1 MKTTLLTLATLA
13 SACLGANEIDI
24 PTKGNF
30 FAGDFS
36 FSFTIGK
43 DTLNAQNKEDLLAVY
58 YGTFHNDILCS
69 NGFVLQYNPATN
81 TTTLTVGRGSMNNMG
96 SPNQPAISEQ
106 SIYKFQPG
114 NHVKF
119 NTKLQPGSTYTIR
132 SKGENGK
139 QTITLSG
146 KGSRPETHSYNGN
159 MNGGD
164 PTKKITSVFNTKYEP
179 DTRNIA
185 TTKQYTRTDNG
196 MYAGIRF
203 CLNEAQKHGRIRGM
217 AKPLKPGEQWELQ
230 GMAIRMGNTQRA
242 AGSMSAVLVNTRTGK
257 VVAASDLVQT
267 KPDTAVKLRFS
278 KALIKPGSSYILYF
292 TAKEQNELKKFI
304 GKALPMS
311 LISDCRLSVRQADE
325 GNRCNQEK
333 AQSWGLVN
341 KKGRIHGD
349 SIWAPIAALQIAPP
363 APESTTAQ
371 PETPKHQYKTVHLSD
386 ARYVWYTCALVLFG
400 STIAILALGVAQY
413 IRRRRAIAAEN
424 DNPPQQ
430 KKFLLKW
437 GGAAGGLLMCS
448 VASYWFYFNSPVMQ
462 LQRAGYNDEYAPI
475 GLFHAA
481 QSGDA
486 NLLHHLIS
494 AGTVVHITDTTGRTA
509 LHHAILH
516 GHTECI
522 ELLLEAYDW
531 AQTGLKPLLLATI
544 ANNKAAVQQLLSKH
558 ADVNEADSYGLSPLH
573 IAASLGHT
581 ECLRLLLR
589 ENSADPNATDVQG
602 NTPLHLAALNNRGE
616 AISLLLHDNRTQA
629 NPSNGAGHTPLYLAT
644 EKGMPEAVR
653 TMLQNEKCDA
663 PGSLLH
669 LAVNEAHP
677 ATLAAL
683 IKSNRLDVNTIHNYR
698 TALYLAVEQGRT
710 QCVKTLLAAPNINVN
725 AAGKW
730 PMTPLQIAC
739 KKNIEDCFDLLLQ
752 ADGVNVSHPAGW
764 NNDTPLH
771 TAVKAKNLSYL
782 QKMLKHRSADVNKVD
797 NNNQTPLHTAAEH
810 DAPQAAKLLLASR
823 GINKEITENHKKYT
837 PLALAFS
844 FNSIHTAEVLIQA
857 GCQKPAI
864 EENNLIFKI
873 MRQGEKELPRI
884 KKCLELG
891 LADVSKTTKPFSWEN
906 REYNPLMY
914 AIANNHPEA
923 AELMVQ
929 HAGNSIASV
938 RDEDG
943 NSPLLA
949 AALAGHTKLV
959 KIILEK
965 KIFDIN
971 ATNNLGATA
980 LRCAVTANKPEIV
993 KMLLAQPG
1001 IDVNIANNSG
1011 NTALHKAAAKGY
1023 TKCLDLLLAAK
1034 GINIHAKNNNGE
1046 TPMFWALRELQRD
1059 CILNLQKAGA
1069 KPEGSAHELA
1079 IAALT
1084 GNHNKVR
1091 ELISRGIDH
1100 HARYMVRSLLQHAAT
1115 DGNADILAALLTS
1128 THADLNGLY
1137 DGMPLLYL
1145 AARNGHPRCVRIL
1158 LSKHGIDPNITCKPW
1173 PRRTPL
1179 AIAINRGHTDCAQ
1192 LLIKHPKTNA
1202 AVGRTWSAFA
1212 AAIDTRNPEMLKM
1225 LLGQLKDADLHQ
1237 DLSLSC
1243 IYDNQPESLRLL
1255 LQHPV
1260 LKQDATHELI
1270 KAAISHNA
1278 VDCLP
1283 ILLADKRID
1292 TSFLPENIEAIL
1304 RQDPEKLRQM
1314 ALDGD
1319 DFCTMDDTFRTTP
1332 LHLAARLNLRES
1344 IRALITIPGI
1354 DVNSA
1359 EPRSNNTLLHTA
1371 AAAGYTDMVK
1381 LLAQFPTTN
1390 INARNANGVT
1400 PLFDATDTH
1409 DYESGETKKRK
1420 VACAEILREAMRKK
1434 SGTP

>member
-1 MKTTLLTLATLA
+1 MKTTLLALATLA
-13 SACLGANEIDI
+13 SGCLGANEIDI

-36 FSFTIGK
+36 FSFTINK

-58 YGTFHNDILCS
+58 YGSFHNGILCS

-146 KGSRPETHSYNGN
+146 KGTRPETHSYNGN

-164 PTKKITSVFNTKYEP
+164 TNKKITSVFNTKYEP

-230 GMAIRMGNTQRA
+230 GMIIRMGNTQRA
-242 AGSMSAVLVNTRTGK
+242 AGSMSAVLVDTRTGK
-257 VVAASDLVQT
+257 VMAASNLVQT

-278 KALIKPGSSYILYF
+278 QTLIKPGSSYILYF

-325 GNRCNQEK
+325 GNRCTPEK

-341 KKGRIHGD
+341 KNGRIHGNA
-349 SIWAPIAALQIAPP
+349 IWAPIAALQIAPP
-363 APESTTAQ
+363 APENTTAQ
-371 PETPKHQYKTVHLSD
+371 PVTPKHQYKTVHLSD

-400 STIAILALGVAQY
+400 STIAILALGGAQY
-413 IRRRRAIAAEN
+413 IRRRIAIVAAN

-437 GGAAGGLLMCS
+437 GGAAGGLLVCS

-486 NLLHHLIS
+486 NLLHNLIS
-494 AGTVVHITDTTGRTA
+494 AGAVVHITDITGRTA

-522 ELLLEAYDW
+522 ELLLEAYDRG
-531 AQTGLKPLLLATI
+531 QTGLKPLQLATI

-581 ECLRLLLR
+581 ECLRLLLQ
-589 ENSADPNATDVQG
+589 ENAADPNATDAHG
-602 NTPLHLAALNNRGE
+602 NTPLHLAALNNRIE
-616 AISLLLHDNRTQA
+616 AISLLMQDDRTQA

-653 TMLQNEKCDA
+653 TMLQNKKCDA

-677 ATLAAL
+677 ATLTEL
-683 IKSNRLDVNTIHNYR
+683 IKSNRLDVNTIHNNK

-710 QCVKTLLAAPNINVN
+710 KCVKALLAAPNINVN
-725 AAGKW
+725 AAGRGSKH
-730 PMTPLQIAC
+730 PLQIAC
-739 KKNIEDCFDLLLQ
+739 ENGIEDCFDLLLQ
-752 ADGVNVSHPAGW
+752 ADGVNVSHPTGW

-771 TAVKAKNLSYL
+771 TAVAAKNLSYL
-782 QKMLKHRSADVNKVD
+782 QKLLKHPSADVNKV
-797 NNNQTPLHTAAEH
+797 NNRNRTPLHTAAEH
-810 DAPQAAKLLLASR
+810 DVPQAAKLLLASR
-823 GINKEITENHKKYT
+823 GINKEITENYKKYT

-844 FNSIHTAEVLIQA
+844 FKSIHTAEVMIQA
-857 GCQKPAI
+857 GCKKPAI
-864 EENNLIFKI
+864 EGNNLIFEI
-873 MRQGEKELPRI
+873 MRHGEKELPRI

-891 LADVSKTTKPFSWEN
+891 LADVCKTTKPFSWDN
-906 REYNPLMY
+906 REYSPLMY
-914 AIANNHPEA
+914 AIEKDHPEA

-929 HAGNSIASV
+929 HAGNSMASV

-971 ATNNLGATA
+971 ATNKLGATA

-1001 IDVNIANNSG
+1001 IDVNKANNSG

-1023 TKCLDLLLAAK
+1023 TECLDLLLAAK
-1034 GINIHAKNNNGE
+1034 GINIHAKNSNGE
-1046 TPMFWALRELQRD
+1046 TPMFWAIRELQRD
-1059 CILNLQKAGA
+1059 CMLNLQKAGA
-1069 KPEGSAHELA
+1069 KPEGPAHELA
-1079 IAALT
+1079 IAALM

-1091 ELISRGIDH
+1091 NLISRGKDY
-1100 HARYMVRSLLQHAAT
+1100 HASYMVCTLLQHAAT
-1115 DGNADILAALLTS
+1115 DGNADMLAALLTS
-1128 THADLNGLY
+1128 KQAKVNDLYN
-1137 DGMPLLYL
+1137 GMPLLYL
-1145 AARNGHPRCVRIL
+1145 AARNGHTRCVRIL
-1158 LSKHGIDPNITCKPW
+1158 LSKPDIDPNIACKPW
-1173 PRRTPL
+1173 PQRTPL
-1179 AIAINRGHTDCAQ
+1179 TIAINRGHADCAQ
-1192 LLIKHPKTNA
+1192 LLIEHPKTDIA
-1202 AVGRTWSAFA
+1202 IDRDWSSFE
-1212 AAIDTRNPEMLKM
+1212 AAIDSHNPEMLKM

-1237 DLSLSC
+1237 HLALSC
-1243 IYDNQPESLRLL
+1243 IYENQPEALRLL

-1270 KAAISHNA
+1270 KVAISQNA
-1278 VDCLP
+1278 ADCLP

-1304 RQDPEKLRQM
+1304 RQAPDKLRQI
-1314 ALDGD
+1314 ALDGA
-1319 DFCTMDDTFRTTP
+1319 DFCTKDDTFRTTP
-1332 LHLAARLNLRES
+1332 LHLAARLNLLKT
-1344 IRALITIPGI
+1344 IRALITTPGI

-1359 EPRSNNTLLHTA
+1359 EPRNNDTMLHTA
-1371 AAAGYTDMVK
+1371 SAAGYTDMVK
-1381 LLAQFPTTN
+1381 LLAHFPTTN
-1390 INARNANGVT
+1390 LNAKNIRGHS
-1400 PLFDATDTH
+1400 PLFMATDTH
-1409 DYESGETKKRK
+1409 AGESDETKKRK
-1420 VACAEILREAMRKK
+1420 AACAEILRQALQK
-1434 SGTP
+1434 

>member
-1 MKTTLLTLATLA
+1 MKTTLLTLAALA

-58 YGTFHNDILCS
+58 YGSFHNGILFS

-81 TTTLTVGRGSMNNMG
+81 TTTLTAGRGSMNNMG

-106 SIYKFQPG
+106 AIYKFQPG

-119 NTKLQPGSTYTIR
+119 NTNLLPGSTYTIS

-146 KGSRPETHSYNGN
+146 NGTRPETHSYNGN
-159 MNGGD
+159 MNGGG
-164 PTKKITSVFNTKYEP
+164 PNKKITSVFNTKYEP
-179 DTRNIA
+179 NTRNIA

-203 CLNEAQKHGRIRGM
+203 CLNEAQKHTRIRGM

-230 GMAIRMGNTQRA
+230 CLAIRMGNTQRA
-242 AGSMSAVLVNTRTGK
+242 AGSMSAVLIDTRTGK
-257 VVAASDLVQT
+257 VLAASDLVQT
-267 KPDTAVKLRFS
+267 MPNTVAKLRFS
-278 KALIKPGSSYILYF
+278 KALIKPGSAYILYF
-292 TAKEQNELKKFI
+292 TTKEQNELRKFI
-304 GKALPMS
+304 GKVLPES
-311 LISDCRLSVRQADE
+311 QISDCRLAVRQADE

-333 AQSWGLVN
+333 AQSWGVVN
-341 KKGRIHGD
+341 KKGRIHGNP
-349 SIWAPIAALQIAPP
+349 IWAPIAALQLAPP
-363 APESTTAQ
+363 APESSTAQ
-371 PETPKHQYKTVHLSD
+371 PATLKPQYKTVPLRD

-400 STIAILALGVAQY
+400 GTIAILATGVVQY
-413 IRRRRAIAAEN
+413 IRRRKALVAAN
-424 DNPPQQ
+424 DNPAQQ
-430 KKFLLKW
+430 KKLLLKW
-437 GGAAGGLLMCS
+437 GGAAGGLLVCS
-448 VASYWFYFNSPVMQ
+448 VACYCFYFNSPVMQ
-462 LQRAGYNDEYAPI
+462 LQRAGYSDEYAPI

-486 NLLHHLIS
+486 DLLHKLIS
-494 AGTVVHITDTTGRTA
+494 AGAVVHITDTTGRTA

-516 GHTECI
+516 GHSECV
-522 ELLLEAYDW
+522 ELLLKHHDW
-531 AQTGLKPLLLATI
+531 KNCGFKPLHLASLS
-544 ANNKAAVQQLLSKH
+544 NDKAAVQQLLSNQT
-558 ADVNEADSYGLSPLH
+558 DVNEGDFFGLSPLH

-581 ECLRLLLR
+581 ECLHLLLG
-589 ENSADPNATDVQG
+589 ENSADPNAADAHG
-602 NTPLHLAALNNRGE
+602 NTPLHLAALNNRVD

-653 TMLQNEKCDA
+653 TMLQNEKCDT

-677 ATLAAL
+677 ATLAEL
-683 IKSNRLDVNTIHNYR
+683 IKSNRFDVNTIHDYK

-710 QCVKTLLAAPNINVN
+710 QCVKALLAAPNINVN
-725 AAGKW
+725 AAGRGA
-730 PMTPLQIAC
+730 MHPLQIAC
-739 KKNIEDCFDLLLQ
+739 INGMEDCFDLLLQ
-752 ADGVNVSHPAGW
+752 ADGVNVSHPSGW
-764 NNDTPLH
+764 SNNTPLH
-771 TAVKAKNLSYL
+771 TAVTAKNLTYL
-782 QKMLKHRSADVNKVD
+782 KKLLKHRSADVNRGDKR
-797 NNNQTPLHTAAEH
+797 NRTPLHTAAEH
-810 DAPQAAKLLLASR
+810 DVPQAAKLLLASR
-823 GINKEITENHKKYT
+823 GINPEIEENDKKYT

-844 FNSIHTAEVLIQA
+844 YNSIHTAEVMIRA

-864 EENNLIFKI
+864 EENNLIFEI
-873 MRQGEKELPRI
+873 MLQGEKELPRI

-891 LADVSKTTKPFSWEN
+891 LADVCKTTKPFSWEN

-914 AIANNHPEA
+914 AIVNNHPEA

-949 AALAGHTKLV
+949 ATLAGHTKLV

-1001 IDVNIANNSG
+1001 IDVNKANNSG

-1034 GINIHAKNNNGE
+1034 GINIHARNRNGE
-1046 TPMFWALRELQRD
+1046 TPMFWALRELHRD

-1079 IAALT
+1079 IAALR

-1091 ELISRGIDH
+1091 DLISRGIDH
-1100 HARYMVRSLLQHAAT
+1100 HARYMVRSLLQRAAS
-1115 DGNADILAALLTS
+1115 DGNADMLAALLTS
-1128 THADLNGLY
+1128 IHADLNGLY
-1137 DGMPLLYL
+1137 NGMPLLYR
-1145 AARNGHPRCVRIL
+1145 AARNGHPRCVRVL
-1158 LSKHGIDPNITCKPW
+1158 LSKHGIDPNITCQPW

-1179 AIAINRGHTDCAQ
+1179 AIAINRGHAECAQ

-1202 AVGRTWSAFA
+1202 AAGRAWSAFA
-1212 AAIDTRNPEMLKM
+1212 SAIDTRNPAMLKM
-1225 LLGQLKDADLHQ
+1225 MLDQLKDANLHQ

-1270 KAAISHNA
+1270 KAAISYNA
-1278 VDCLP
+1278 ADCLP

-1304 RQDPEKLRQM
+1304 RQDPNKLRQM
-1314 ALDGD
+1314 ALEGT
-1319 DFCTMDDTFRTTP
+1319 DFCTKDDTFLTTP
-1332 LHLAARLNLRES
+1332 LHLAARLNLLES
-1344 IRALITIPGI
+1344 MRTLITIPGI
-1354 DVNSA
+1354 DVNSVD
-1359 EPRSNNTLLHTA
+1359 PRNNDTLLHTA

-1381 LLAQFPTTN
+1381 LLVQFPTTN
-1390 INARNANGVT
+1390 LNALNAKGVT
-1400 PLFDATDTH
+1400 PLFKATKTY
-1409 DYESGETKKRK
+1409 DYESVETKKRK
-1420 VACAEILREAMRKK
+1420 AACAEILRAARQKRN
-1434 SGTP
+1434 GTP